1 MCYLSICNI
10 YNIIYTRQN
19 NVLYKEVTKMKT
31 TTKTARAE
39 IKKILDQGRKVT
51 GEDIIRIMETY
62 GCTVLEIQNA
72 TSYWQYRGAGQTYGV
87 F

>member
-1 MCYLSICNI
+1 
-10 YNIIYTRQN
+10 
-19 NVLYKEVTKMKT
+19 MKT

-39 IKKILDQGRKVT
+39 VKKILDQGRKVT

-62 GCTVLEIQNA
+62 GCTALEIQNA

-87 F
+87 VGS